1 MLRTTALAAMTALM
15 LTVSAYADGIVG
27 KWKTDSGA
35 IAEIT
40 PSGGGFVI
48 TVKSGAH
55 NGKRIG
61 QMNPAGNGR
70 YKGKITDPATDKTYT
85 GNATLKGNSLAMQ
98 GCVAAIF
105 CKTQNW
111 TRQ

>member
-35 IAEIT
+35 IAEIA

-48 TVKSGAH
+48 TVRSGAH

-61 QMNPAGNGR
+61 QMNPAGNGK
-70 YKGKITDPATDKTYT
+70 YKGEITDRQDLFGQRNAQGELARHAGLRGGDLLQDAELEAPV
-85 GNATLKGNSLAMQ
+85 GN
-98 GCVAAIF
+98 
-105 CKTQNW
+105 
-111 TRQ
+111 